1 MSARK
6 TGLAATKGHQ
16 EPPQY
21 GALIKA
27 RSFIDREGK
36 VYVEVGYLCNS
47 GMTTQLIQQIKLEFV
62 GGSDLIVE
70 LEEPINGNWLNY
82 EYVPNWEQTAK
93 PITRLNGTNGDV
105 GVYSEMMQKRFKTA
119 NDQFTMTNKTTF
131 VLPCPCK
138 ERITNK
144 VFIRDPR
151 TNFAIYTF
159 LLEAKSE
166 CRDLDVQVEQVFVGG
181 VHQGGWQGGGGGFG
195 AAHAQPGG
203 GAHHQG
209 HQQGF
214 AGQPFANQPGGGAAG
229 GDYPMNQA
237 YMGVNP
243 GQGVPHFN
251 MQQQQYPHQPPPPHH
266 YAQPPAETHFQ
277 QQQHH
282 PHFTNPPQQ
291 QQPPQNPFQPQ
302 PANYHHHQYQQ
313 PPHQQPAVAN
323 PTTPYQPQHQP
334 NPVPPTTNQPQQHQQ
349 AANGTTNYQQQQ
361 QTPFFASPQ
370 HHPAAARPINATPTP
385 TRQQADPSQHHEPQR
400 QQQEQPA
407 VSVPIPATINHPDP
421 AHTPATVSPPF
432 APAPVATASYQQQ
445 PPLTDGHKLPPSD
458 NAAVHP
464 KVSNSFFFNQIY
476 NNHPINSSLLSPF
489 LE

>member
-266 YAQPPAETHFQ
+266 YAQPPAQTHFQ
-277 QQQHH
+277 QQQHQQP
-282 PHFTNPPQQ
+282 PHFTNPPQ

-432 APAPVATASYQQQ
+432 APTASQPQ